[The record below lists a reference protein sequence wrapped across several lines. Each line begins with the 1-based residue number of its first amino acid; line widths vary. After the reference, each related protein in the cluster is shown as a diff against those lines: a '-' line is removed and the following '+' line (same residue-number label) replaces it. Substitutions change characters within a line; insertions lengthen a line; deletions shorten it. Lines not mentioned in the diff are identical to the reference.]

1 MFEGV
6 KQFFR
11 RRSIAKHASREATRI
26 TPIREIR
33 SAVAFIDVEDTSFDA
48 CKKDIMAF
56 YRDNGIKGEIF
67 YFDFRKIGDAERLI
81 TSITNTILK
90 KDLNFYGRPAK
101 EKLDQMLE
109 LKPDLFIS
117 LINKDDYPIQYMATC
132 CEAKFKIGRK
142 QLPGNVFDLVI
153 TEQKTPDGASKPEDE
168 IFKSV
173 KELLAKV
180 K

>member
-1 MFEGV
+1 MFIIDFLRNRAL
-6 KQFFR
+6 KKH
-11 RRSIAKHASREATRI
+11 RSQVHTNI
-26 TPIREIR
+26 TPLKDIHT
-33 SAVAFIDVEDTSFDA
+33 AVSFIDVEDTSFDA

-67 YFDFRKIGDAERLI
+67 YFDFRKIGDTERLI